1 MPAAA
6 TKRKGQVFPGNDR
19 PRRFEHLEAR
29 QLFEP
34 GALTLDERIS
44 STWSRLVASGTGE
57 CPVCS
62 GPVRAAA
69 PCASCGSELS

>member
-6 TKRKGQVFPGNDR
+6 TKRKGQVFAGSDR
-19 PRRFEHLEAR
+19 PRRFEHLDAR

-44 STWSRLVASGTGE
+44 TTWSRLVSRGAAE

-62 GPVRAAA
+62 GSMRAAQ
-69 PCASCGSELS
+69 PCGRCGSELS